1 MWSPSVQWAEQME
14 RQRMEGLDKCGGH
27 QCEHVWERHICW
39 AFFFCL
45 FFLNS
50 HSKHG
55 SLFLSCAVGSVSP
68 SIFLKLVWSLP
79 AKLWAFRCRL
89 IRRLCMK
96 SYQVRETT
104 LGHLENTSL
113 PLRSSCR
120 HTLEEF
126 FFFFFLLYCNSS
138 PSGRACAYSL
148 ICIQRIS
155 ECMSVILCADS
166 VMFTSSDSVLH
177 CCVWSCVPVSR
188 CSSRFVLHTRTH
200 THKRCCHLWMLIYLP
215 M

>member
-1 MWSPSVQWAEQME
+1 MWRTSMRACVRASY
-14 RQRMEGLDKCGGH
+14 LLSL
-27 QCEHVWERHICW
+27 
-39 AFFFCL
+39 FFFCFGL

-96 SYQVRETT
+96 SYQVRENT

-113 PLRSSCR
+113 PLRGSWR

-126 FFFFFLLYCNSS
+126 LFFFFCFTVTLLHQ
-138 PSGRACAYSL
+138 AEL
-148 ICIQRIS
+148 
-155 ECMSVILCADS
+155 
-166 VMFTSSDSVLH
+166 
-177 CCVWSCVPVSR
+177 
-188 CSSRFVLHTRTH
+188 
-200 THKRCCHLWMLIYLP
+200 MLIPSSVFRGYLNVCQLFCALILLCLHQVTVSYIVV
-215 M
+215 

>member
-1 MWSPSVQWAEQME
+1 MCE
-14 RQRMEGLDKCGGH
+14 RN
-27 QCEHVWERHICW
+27 ICR
-39 AFFFCL
+39 AFFGL

-50 HSKHG
+50 HSKQG

-79 AKLWAFRCRL
+79 AKLGGFRCRL
-89 IRRLCMK
+89 ICRLCMK

-113 PLRSSCR
+113 PLRGSCR
-120 HTLEEF
+120 HTLEYF
-126 FFFFFLLYCNSS
+126 YLFIYFLLYCNSS
-138 PSGRACAYSL
+138 PSGRAYVYSL
-148 ICIQRIS
+148 TCIQRIS

-166 VMFTSSDSVLH
+166 VTFTSSDSVLH
-177 CCVWSCVPVSR
+177 CCLIM
-188 CSSRFVLHTRTH
+188 CS
-200 THKRCCHLWMLIYLP
+200 YLQ

>member
-1 MWSPSVQWAEQME
+1 MWRTSMRACVRASY
-14 RQRMEGLDKCGGH
+14 LLSL
-27 QCEHVWERHICW
+27 
-39 AFFFCL
+39 FFFCFGL

-96 SYQVRETT
+96 SYQVRENT
-104 LGHLENTSL
+104 LGHLDNTSL
-113 PLRSSCR
+113 ETHSGRIS
-120 HTLEEF
+120 
-126 FFFFFLLYCNSS
+126 FFFFLLYCNSS
-138 PSGRACAYSL
+138 PSGRAYAYSL

-177 CCVWSCVPVSR
+177 CCLIMCSC
-188 CSSRFVLHTRTH
+188 LQ
-200 THKRCCHLWMLIYLP
+200 M
-215 M
+215 